1 MKYLYN
7 GKIYTDARDVD
18 EAIAEEL
25 SKQGYNNQDVPSE
38 ALQDVWESDVEEV
51 E

>member
-7 GKIYTDARDVD
+7 GKIYTDAEKVD
-18 EAIAEEL
+18 EAIRNDLQNWNA
-25 SKQGYNNQDVPSE
+25 PSE
-38 ALQDVWESDVEEV
+38 WVQEVWESDVEEV